1 MNLTSERAKRYFDK
15 HPLIEIYKG
24 YEIRGEENNSYI
36 VDAALAIYSMTTSS
50 KKCCYDFID
59 ELVSHNVHQYN
70 GEEVSRY
77 LINKEIEERKRKWG
91 F

>member
-1 MNLTSERAKRYFDK
+1 
-15 HPLIEIYKG
+15 
-24 YEIRGEENNSYI
+24 
-36 VDAALAIYSMTTSS
+36 MTTSS

-59 ELVSHNVHQYN
+59 ELVKHNVHQYN

-77 LINKEIEERKRKWG
+77 LINKEIEERKKKWG